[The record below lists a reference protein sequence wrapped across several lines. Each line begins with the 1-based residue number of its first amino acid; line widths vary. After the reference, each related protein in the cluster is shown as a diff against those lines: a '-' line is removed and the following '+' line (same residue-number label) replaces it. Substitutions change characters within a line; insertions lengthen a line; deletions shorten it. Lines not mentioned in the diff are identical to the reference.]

1 MSMVRSR
8 PRAATAR
15 STRLA
20 EGVTRLSWRLRRATQ
35 QRLAPLGITH
45 AQARLLR
52 TIASAERPLR
62 MSDLAAGLGI
72 VPRSATGTVVALE
85 AAGLVVRR
93 ADEDDRRS
101 VLVLLTDDAEAALA
115 AIDRARAEAADE
127 VFSRLGSAE
136 QRALGVLLERLEDDR

>member
-1 MSMVRSR
+1 MSMVRSQ
-8 PRAATAR
+8 PRVAPRTA
-15 STRLA
+15 RLA

-52 TIASAERPLR
+52 TIASAERPPR

-85 AAGLVVRR
+85 AAGLVVRQPD
-93 ADEDDRRS
+93 ADDRRS
-101 VLVLLTDDAEAALA
+101 VLVLLTDDAATALA

-127 VFSRLGSAE
+127 VFGRLRSAD
-136 QRALGVLLERLEDDR
+136 QRALAALLDRLEDHR